1 MLHIDVI
8 DWGEYENIK
17 MHGQIHP
24 GLGHNTSFVG
34 PWLPLIIGLPYDH
47 PHPSG
52 SGQFAYKNFGY

>member
-1 MLHIDVI
+1 MYMHDSSRLSSLMLHVDII

-34 PWLPLIIGLPYDH
+34 P
-47 PHPSG
+47 
-52 SGQFAYKNFGY
+52 